1 MQVFGQELKLMKQ
14 VIVVFI
20 VTVQPLR
27 PRGVFCERRSQKTRV
42 FQARNYAEC
51 IISVHNRCYEAVRL
65 NSNDLFELLSYK
77 QRYF

>member
-1 MQVFGQELKLMKQ
+1 MQFHQHLSYIVDTFNKRSLKWC
-14 VIVVFI
+14 I

-65 NSNDLFELLSYK
+65 NSNGASI
-77 QRYF
+77 Q